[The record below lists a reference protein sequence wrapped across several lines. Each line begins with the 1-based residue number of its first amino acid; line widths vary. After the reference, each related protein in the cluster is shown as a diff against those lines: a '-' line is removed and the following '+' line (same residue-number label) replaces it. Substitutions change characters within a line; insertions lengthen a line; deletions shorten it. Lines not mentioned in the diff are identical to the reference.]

1 MQRPL
6 ALFIA
11 ILMVG
16 VDGVFEAEYIATS
29 TEAQAAA
36 LAHFFY
42 VVAIIYAVC
51 FGGAAAHSPAAT

>member
-1 MQRPL
+1 MLQPL

-11 ILMVG
+11 ILRAGVG
-16 VDGVFEAEYIATS
+16 GVFEVGYIATS
-29 TEAQAAA
+29 TEQAAA